1 VAANLLDFVQQE
13 LPRSLRIAHKF
24 ALARLE
30 ASKPVPDA
38 RHIYLAAGFVP
49 GRLYHVVYTTAGA
62 PVIGLGFL
70 ATRDFASFLRHELA
84 RENPC
89 AGQIRHAYV
98 FGASQSG
105 AYRPS
110 ASAKGRRAS
119 SATIVTNR
127 WKRPLSLPAST
138 IR

>member
-105 AYRPS
+105 AYLRQLLY
-110 ASAKGRRAS
+110 
-119 SATIVTNR
+119 
-127 WKRPLSLPAST
+127 LSLNQDE
-138 IR
+138 RER